1 MRTTFDRTA
10 PDTASRTV
18 DSKKKVT
25 ASRLL
30 LPSAAP
36 EWFLCTSDERCVWD
50 ASVPSCSRESAY
62 SYSLIALSVVGTI
75 VGIAL
80 SLVVAV
86 LSVIVS
92 LTVLG
97 LRPGDRRAIFS
108 VQWRFSR
115 RRRRASTTAVR
126 RPDRPPEDRV
136 RSRYVDGELDDDE
149 FEREL
154 ERVLGPDERRSRTDA
169 DRSSSRRPSG
179 DRHRLRDH

>member
-1 MRTTFDRTA
+1 MG
-10 PDTASRTV
+10 
-18 DSKKKVT
+18 
-25 ASRLL
+25 RLSSIL
-30 LPSAAP
+30 FQGIGVLVLA
-36 EWFLCTSDERCVWD
+36 
-50 ASVPSCSRESAY
+50 
-62 SYSLIALSVVGTI
+62 LIALSVVGTI

-97 LRPGDRRAIFS
+97 LFVLAIVGLFS
-108 VQWRFSR
+108 VFSGDSAAEDDAR
-115 RRRRASTTAVR
+115 PPQRSDDRTA
-126 RPDRPPEDRV
+126 PEDRV